1 MLSPRQSTLAA
12 AVSILYWWGA
22 PAGAQDLPPVIS
34 KPAQVWWGAY
44 RNNDQ
49 LVDTGAAQWMFVREN
64 MDGYLLHGAYWNQMN
79 NPATANTNH
88 RPPVVGPKLA
98 TLLSNKP
105 VMVESL
111 LAGEYP
117 AVNSAF
123 GTAFAGHTNDAAGF
137 TTGIANIR
145 RLKGYGF
152 NLNEVSTDYI
162 METWKRSMRFNPQW
176 TSEEFFTA
184 ISGNWETYAGTLF
197 NTNTGSAD
205 RNTYGWFRQ
214 WTERLVQAF
223 PGIRVA
229 PVNSPVYFD
238 WNERGETLRELG
250 PDFSSYFAWLKLERR
265 GSKVTALYSADGS
278 GWHVLSNVAA
288 PLGGSP
294 QLGFFVS
301 SLNPSRAAQ
310 GRFDNIQTL
319 PFFEGDIG
327 SPGRSGRVAVSG
339 GSLTLTATG
348 DDNIHPGSPSSD
360 SLYFVHTEQQG
371 DRTFTA
377 RLDAMTGSN
386 PNRTNPAGEIP
397 TAGITLREAA
407 AANARQ
413 VSLHVNLANQIEFAV
428 RSNTGGGLVTLTN
441 LPSAPLPRWLR
452 LQRAGSVFTAQHSG
466 DGTSWTNVGTTTIGN
481 ASGSLLAGLAADSQV
496 RYETNTATFSQVSFI
511 GLNAPSY
518 GGTTIGSTG
527 VAAASSFGGG
537 VVTNIAAGSGV
548 AATSDALRF
557 HHTTWTNDGTL
568 SARLLYFADNAAPGT
583 SLAAGAQMGLMWRTD
598 TAAGSPLAALCFTP
612 QDGLQVLRR
621 DANNA
626 SATMVARLT
635 NGPVVATWNN
645 YRPLLRH
652 FSGND
657 FIRTLHESF
666 PSAYAENFT
675 GFNTDSPYRGY
686 QAWGG
691 SEANA
696 DAIRHR
702 RKIVRY
708 EQWLQQNGRQHYF
721 IANSTGGSWPDASTA
736 AGRDAWDLQF
746 KRDSLRSFQLHQLEG
761 GRPDRVIFESW
772 YDGPFSLVPESKDG
786 SYANTVRDALYY
798 LKGAGQSLDLQAK
811 IGAATNTNAW
821 VSAGTVQTNPL
832 AAMAAP
838 AVVQTAPAMGVPV
851 VFTVRLTNT
860 GTVPALPVLHAH
872 EGGGAG
878 WTSSYVLTSGSFIS
892 NITAGITAASGQT
905 VTDSAPLTGTEL
917 IEANKSVDVTVT
929 VTPSSAVSKRRI
941 LLRAFWNPQDPSLAV
956 RDAISLEAAPP
967 VELVQNGGFES
978 GTAGWSATGGGIAA
992 ESTTVRNGAGAIRSF
1007 NRTAVW
1013 NGPLQGLLGRLVPG
1027 QTYLVTAWA
1036 RTDTAANVRATI
1048 RYEGTSGPPVF
1059 ANLSTANGVDNT
1071 GWFPLRG
1078 YYRHTEPNGPA
1089 TLLNLYFETTGSPA
1103 YLGPLY
1109 IDDVSVTLASPVWT
1123 DTTIGA
1129 RGWNTNTS
1137 WQSGQAPVS
1146 YSGNAMA
1153 FFPRQGVSAGTVTAR
1168 QNLGND
1174 FQLNSLTLG
1183 GTAPTNGAASDVGI
1197 SGNSLVFVA
1206 HDGASPNLRLE
1217 ANGTNLSHAVSTPL
1231 VLSDSLT
1238 VSGDGTANFLVSS
1251 VVSGTG
1257 AIAKTGNAALTLS
1270 AANTF
1275 SGGTL
1280 LGGGALVVAADA
1292 ALGTG
1297 DVLVAGGSLRAA
1309 PDSPATLP
1317 NNFVLSNNLATG
1329 GLLNIDGAVRL
1340 AGANRTVTVDAG
1352 SVALRGVVSDD
1363 AVRSLGKTGA
1373 GTLVLGGAN
1382 THRGVTTVS
1391 QGVLRITHGSALGL
1405 SGTVTNGFTFLS
1417 GGNALATLELAHG
1430 IASSEVLKI
1439 AMHNTAGHQQIR
1451 NGSGTNQLQGALLF
1465 EGGGGRWDMAS
1476 AGGTLLLSGTLS
1488 NTVTGTD
1495 DWRVLNLHGPGAG
1508 IIKGP
1513 TGDTRSGTN
1522 GSLLNIRVNSGTWTM
1537 TGPGK
1542 THLGTNVVAGGTL
1555 VLDALLVSPVL
1566 VDNGGTIT
1574 GSGSTTANFT
1584 INPSATVL
1592 RRLADWSAPEAALG
1606 AARFSGPGSGGWTI
1620 RLDATGLTG
1629 FSETDRT
1636 VPVFSGPLS
1645 NMSLNTI
1652 TVAAENFP
1660 GTGVWS
1666 VATNSTS
1673 LSLLYV
1679 APLQDGFEAWRDGI
1693 DWNGRPSGS
1702 LDDPDADGL
1711 ANLAEYAFGG
1721 DPLQSSAAERPTLS
1735 IVDKRLTVTF
1745 QRIADPTLIYEV
1757 LASDDA
1763 ATPGTVI
1770 WSSSGAQN
1778 VDGPVTVTDT
1788 VTTQERS
1795 KRFVRVR
1802 ISH

>member
-1 MLSPRQSTLAA
+1 MLSPRQSSLAA
-12 AVSILYWWGA
+12 ASFAFCWWGA

-49 LVDTGAAQWMFVREN
+49 LVDTGAAQWTFVREN
-64 MDGYLLHGAYWNQMN
+64 MDGYLLHGAYWNQTN
-79 NPATANTNH
+79 NPETPDTNR

-98 TLLSNKP
+98 NLLSNTP

-123 GTAFAGHTNDAAGF
+123 GTAFAGNANDAAGF
-137 TTGIANIR
+137 ATGIANIK

-184 ISGNWETYAGTLF
+184 ISGNWETYTGTQF
-197 NTNTGSAD
+197 STNAGSAD

-214 WTERLVQAF
+214 WTERLAQAF

-229 PVNSPVYFD
+229 PVNSPVYFN
-238 WNERGETLRELG
+238 WNDGGDTLRELG

-265 GSKVTALYSADGS
+265 GTNVTALYSADGS
-278 GWHVLSNVAA
+278 GWRALTNVSI

-301 SLNPSRAAQ
+301 SLNTGRAAQ

-327 SPGRSGRVAVSG
+327 SPGAGGSVAVTG

-348 DDNIHPGSPSSD
+348 DDNLHPGSPSSD

-371 DRTFTA
+371 DRAFTA

-428 RSNTGGGLVTLTN
+428 RTNTGGGLVTLTN
-441 LPSAPLPRWLR
+441 VPSAPLPRWLR

-466 DGTSWTNVGTTTIGN
+466 DGTNWTNVGSTTIGN
-481 ASGSLLAGLAADSQV
+481 TSATLLAGLAADSQV
-496 RYETNTATFSQVSFI
+496 RYETNTATFSQVSFL
-511 GLNAPSY
+511 GSNVPSY
-518 GGTTIGSTG
+518 GGTTIGNAGAS
-527 VAAASSFGGG
+527 AASTFGGG
-537 VVTNIAAGSGV
+537 VVTNTAAGTGV
-548 AATSDALRF
+548 AGTSDALRF
-557 HHTTWTNDGTL
+557 HHTAWTNDGTL
-568 SARLLYFADNAAPGT
+568 AARLLYFADQAAPGT

-598 TAAGSPLAALCFTP
+598 TAAGSPLAAFCFTP

-621 DANNA
+621 DTTNA
-626 SATMVARLT
+626 AAVTVARLT

-645 YRPLLRH
+645 HRPLLRY

-657 FIRTLHESF
+657 FLGTLHESF
-666 PSAYAENFT
+666 PAAYTDNFT

-691 SEANA
+691 SEANT

-721 IANSTGGSWPDASTA
+721 IANSTGGSWPDTSTA

-798 LKGAGQSLDLQAK
+798 VKGAGQSLDLLAK
-811 IGAATNTNAW
+811 AGAATNTSAW

-832 AAMAAP
+832 AAMAGP
-838 AVVQTAPAMGVPV
+838 AVAQTAPAMGVPV

-872 EGGGAG
+872 ESGGAG
-878 WTSSYVLTSGSFIS
+878 WTSSYVLASGSFTS
-892 NITAGITAASGQT
+892 NITAGITAAGGQT

-929 VTPSSAVSKRRI
+929 VTPSSAVSKRSI

-956 RDAISLEAAPP
+956 RDTISLEAAPP

-992 ESTTVRNGAGAIRSF
+992 ETATVRTGSGAIRSF
-1007 NRTAVW
+1007 NRTAAW
-1013 NGPLQGLLGRLVPG
+1013 NGPLQSQLNRLVPG

-1048 RYEGTSGPPVF
+1048 RYEGTSGSPVSH
-1059 ANLSTANGVDNT
+1059 NISTANGVDNT

-1089 TLLNLYFETTGSPA
+1089 TLLNLYFETAGSPA

-1123 DTTIGA
+1123 ETAVGA
-1129 RGWNTNTS
+1129 RGWNTNTN

-1146 YSGNAMA
+1146 YSGNAIA
-1153 FFPRQGVSAGTVTAR
+1153 FFPGQGASAGTVTAV

-1183 GTAPTNGAASDVGI
+1183 GTAPTNGAAATVGI
-1197 SGNSLVFVA
+1197 SSNSLVFIA
-1206 HDGASPNLRLE
+1206 HDGASPGLRLE
-1217 ANGTNLSHAVSTPL
+1217 ATGTSLSYAVSAPL
-1231 VLSDSLT
+1231 VLAGNLAA
-1238 VSGDGTANFLVSS
+1238 SGDGTANFLVSS
-1251 VVSGTG
+1251 AVSGVG
-1257 AIAKTGNAALTLS
+1257 ALTKTGNAALTLS
-1270 AANTF
+1270 ASNSFA
-1275 SGGTL
+1275 GGAV
-1280 LGGGALVVAADA
+1280 LGGGTLVVAADS

-1297 DVLVAGGSLRAA
+1297 DVLAAGGSLRAA
-1309 PDSPATLP
+1309 PGGPVTLS
-1317 NNFVLSNNLATG
+1317 NNFVLSNNLATR
-1329 GLLNIDGAVRL
+1329 GLLNIDGAVLL
-1340 AGANRTVTVDAG
+1340 AGSNRTVTVDAG
-1352 SVALRGVVSDD
+1352 LLALRGVLSDD
-1363 AVRSLGKTGA
+1363 TVRNLGKSGA

-1382 THRGVTTVS
+1382 THRGTTAVS
-1391 QGVLRITHGSALGL
+1391 NGVLRITDGSALGL
-1405 SGTVTNGFTFLS
+1405 PGTATNGFTFLA
-1417 GGNALATLELAHG
+1417 GGNALATLELAEG
-1430 IASSEVLKI
+1430 IASSEVMKI
-1439 AMHNTAGHQQIR
+1439 AMHNTAGHDQIR
-1451 NGSGTNQLQGALLF
+1451 NISGVNQLQGALLF

-1476 AGGTLLLSGTLS
+1476 AGGTLVISGSLS

-1495 DWRVLNLHGPGAG
+1495 VWRFLNLHGPGAG
-1508 IIKGP
+1508 VISGP

-1566 VDNGGTIT
+1566 VDSGGTIA

-1584 INPSATVL
+1584 INPGATVL

-1606 AARFSGPGSGGWTI
+1606 AARFSGPGSGEWTI

-1636 VPVFSGPLS
+1636 LPVLSGALS
-1645 NMSLNTI
+1645 NISLNAI
-1652 TVAAENFP
+1652 MVAAENFP
-1660 GTGVWS
+1660 GTGTWS

-1673 LSLLYV
+1673 LSLLYT
-1679 APLQDGFEAWRDGI
+1679 APLQDEFEAWLDGI

-1711 ANLAEYAFGG
+1711 PNLAEYAFGG
-1721 DPLQSSAAERPTLS
+1721 DPLQSSAAEHPTLS
-1735 IVDKRLTVTF
+1735 LVDKRLTVTF

-1763 ATPGTVI
+1763 ATRGTVI
-1770 WSSSGAQN
+1770 WSSTGAQN
-1778 VDGPVTVTDT
+1778 ADGPVTVTDI

-1802 ISH
+1802 INR

>member
-1 MLSPRQSTLAA
+1 MVIPRKHSSFGAFAFALS
-12 AVSILYWWGA
+12 WCCA
-22 PAGAQDLPPVIS
+22 PLGAQDLPPVLT
-34 KPAQVWWGAY
+34 KPAEVWWGAY

-49 LVDTGAAQWMFVREN
+49 LVDTGASQWTFVREN
-64 MDGYLLHGAYWNQMN
+64 MDGYLLHGAYWNQTN
-79 NPATANTNH
+79 NPATSNTNH

-123 GTAFAGHTNDAAGF
+123 GTAFAGNTNDPAGF
-137 TTGIANIR
+137 STGIANIR

-184 ISGNWETYAGTLF
+184 ISGNWETYAGTQF
-197 NTNTGSAD
+197 NANAGSAD

-214 WTERLVQAF
+214 WTERLAQAF
-223 PGIRVA
+223 PAIRVA
-229 PVNSPVYFD
+229 PVNSPVYFN
-238 WNERGETLRELG
+238 WNDGGDVLRELG

-265 GSKVTALYSADGS
+265 GTNVTALYSADGS
-278 GWHVLSNVAA
+278 GWRVLTNVAV

-294 QLGFFVS
+294 RLGFFVS

-327 SPGRSGRVAVSG
+327 SPGWAGSVSVSG
-339 GSLTLTATG
+339 GSLTLKATG

-377 RLDAMTGSN
+377 RLDAMNGSN

-428 RSNTGGGLVTLTN
+428 RTNTGRGLVTLTN
-441 LPSAPLPRWLR
+441 VPSAPLPRWLR

-466 DGTSWTNVGTTTIGN
+466 DGTNWTNVGSATIGN
-481 ASGSLLAGLAADSQV
+481 APATLLAGLAADSQV
-496 RYETNTATFSQVSFI
+496 RYETNTATFSEVSFI
-511 GLNAPSY
+511 GSNVPSY
-518 GGTTIGSTG
+518 GGTNIGNAGAS
-527 VAAASSFGGG
+527 AASTFGGG
-537 VVTNIAAGSGV
+537 VVTNTAAGTGV
-548 AATSDALRF
+548 AGTSDALRF
-557 HHTTWTNDGTL
+557 HHTALTTDGTL
-568 SARLLYFADNAAPGT
+568 AARLLYFADQAAPGT

-621 DANNA
+621 DATNA
-626 SATMVARLT
+626 SLTTVARLT

-645 YRPLLRH
+645 HRPLLRY

-657 FIRTLHESF
+657 FLRTLHESF
-666 PSAYAENFT
+666 PAAYTDNFT

-721 IANSTGGSWPDASTA
+721 IANSTGGSWPDTSTA

-798 LKGAGQSLDLQAK
+798 VKGSGQSLDLHAK
-811 IGAATNTNAW
+811 IGVATNTNAW
-821 VSAGTVQTNPL
+821 VSVG
-832 AAMAAP
+832 
-838 AVVQTAPAMGVPV
+838 VVQTDAAAASAQPVLARSAPDMGSPAIS
-851 VFTVRLTNT
+851 TVRLVNT

-872 EGGGAG
+872 ETGGDG
-878 WTSSYVLTSGSFIS
+878 WTTTYKIGTNDV
-892 NITAGITAASGQT
+892 TAAVTGASGLA
-905 VTDSAPLTGTEL
+905 VTDGAPYSQQEL
-917 IEANKSVDVTVT
+917 VAAGASVDVQIESR
-929 VTPSSAVSKRRI
+929 PDRAVNKRRI

-956 RDAISLEAAPP
+956 RDAISLEVSAPS
-967 VELVQNGGFES
+967 ELVQNGGFEGS
-978 GTAGWSATGGGIAA
+978 TAGWSATGGAIAA
-992 ESTTVRNGAGAIRSF
+992 ETTTVRSGAGAIRSF
-1007 NRTAVW
+1007 NRTAAW
-1013 NGPLQGLLGRLVPG
+1013 NGPLQSLLGRLIPG

-1048 RYEGTSGPPVF
+1048 RYEGTSGSPVF
-1059 ANLSTANGVDNT
+1059 HNVSTANGVDNT

-1123 DTTIGA
+1123 ETAVGTRD
-1129 RGWNTNTS
+1129 WSMNTN

-1153 FFPRQGVSAGTVTAR
+1153 FFPGQGVSAGTVTAR

-1183 GTAPTNGAASDVGI
+1183 GTAPAGGAAAGVAIVS
-1197 SGNSLVFVA
+1197 NSLAFAA
-1206 HDGASPNLRLE
+1206 HDGTAPGLRLE
-1217 ANGTNLSHAVSTPL
+1217 ATGTNLSYALSAPL
-1231 VLSDSLT
+1231 VLAGNLT

-1251 VVSGTG
+1251 AVSGTG
-1257 AIAKTGNAALTLS
+1257 ALTKTGNAPLTLS
-1270 AANTF
+1270 GSNSFA
-1275 SGGTL
+1275 GGAV
-1280 LGGGALVVAADA
+1280 LGGGTLVVAADA

-1309 PDSPATLP
+1309 PGSPATLP

-1329 GLLNIDGAVRL
+1329 GFLNIDGAVRL
-1340 AGANRTVTVDAG
+1340 AGANRTVTVDTG

-1363 AVRSLGKTGA
+1363 AVRSLGKSGA

-1382 THRGVTTVS
+1382 TYRGVTTLS
-1391 QGVLRITHGSALGL
+1391 QGVLRITHDSALGL
-1405 SGTVTNGFTFLS
+1405 SGTATGGFTFLS
-1417 GGNALATLELAHG
+1417 GGPALATLELADG

-1451 NGSGTNQLQGALLF
+1451 NGSGVNQLQGALLF

-1476 AGGTLLLSGTLS
+1476 AGGTLVISGTLS

-1495 DWRVLNLHGPGAG
+1495 VWRVLNLHGPGAG
-1508 IIKGP
+1508 LISGP

-1537 TGPGK
+1537 TGAGK

-1555 VLDALLVSPVL
+1555 VLDSPLVSPVL
-1566 VDNGGTIT
+1566 VENGGTVA
-1574 GSGSTTANFT
+1574 GSGSTTTDFT
-1584 INPSATVL
+1584 INSGATVL
-1592 RRLADWSAPEAALG
+1592 RRLAEWGAPGAALG
-1606 AARFSGPGSGGWTI
+1606 AARFVGPGNSNWTI
-1620 RLDATGLTG
+1620 RIDGTGLTG
-1629 FSETDRT
+1629 FSETDQA
-1636 VPVFSGPLS
+1636 VPVLSGALS
-1645 NMSLNTI
+1645 NISLNTI
-1652 TVAAENFP
+1652 VVAAENFP
-1660 GTGVWS
+1660 GSGTWS

-1673 LSLLYV
+1673 LSLLYT
-1679 APLQDGFEAWRDGI
+1679 AQLQDAFEAWSDGI
-1693 DWNGRPSGS
+1693 DWGGRPSGT

-1711 ANLAEYAFGG
+1711 PNLAEYAFGG
-1721 DPLQSSAAERPTLS
+1721 DPLRSSAAERPTVSL
-1735 IVDKRLTVTF
+1735 VDNRLTVTF
-1745 QRIADPTLIYEV
+1745 QRVADPALIYEV

-1763 ATPGTVI
+1763 ATSGAVI
-1770 WSSSGAQN
+1770 WSSTGAEN
-1778 VDGPVTVTDT
+1778 VDGPVTVTDK
-1788 VTTQERS
+1788 VTTQGRS

-1802 ISH
+1802 ISR